1 MLKDNLIMFFPLVDW
16 DGPWQRYQHLAS
28 RFSKNNRVVYMN
40 SPVAITYL
48 MRNPLTLLKKWIRFL
63 KGKSEINPNLTCY
76 FPPPCL
82 PFERL
87 NKWVNLLNQ
96 YILFFYIKFFVKPK
110 GTLILWINDPYK
122 YLLRKLLR
130 PKITVYDCP
139 DAIVFKNNDRKQKF
153 YDELK
158 KKVIQD
164 STVSLFTSNALL
176 EEGKKYSPHC
186 YYVPNGVDVE
196 TFERKKYEK
205 FDRTKKVSG
214 PILGLVGT
222 IDERIDLDLIV
233 YVVENIPESTVFLV
247 GPVQTGLG
255 DLYQHPR
262 VIITGKRGYGEIPSF
277 INQFN
282 VGLIPYR
289 VSDVTEA
296 VYPVKLHEYLI
307 LGKPVVSTNL
317 PEVRPFVNVVR
328 IAKTKG
334 EFVRAIRRT
343 LKENNADSR
352 KKRVEIAKENSWEKR
367 VDQIKR
373 IVTKYY

>member
-1 MLKDNLIMFFPLVDW
+1 MLKDNLIIFFPLVDW
-16 DGPWQRYQHLAS
+16 DGPWQRYQQLAS

-63 KGKSEINPNLTCY
+63 KGKSEVNPNLTCY

-96 YILFFYIKFFVKPK
+96 YVLFFYIKFFVKPK
-110 GTLILWINDPYK
+110 GTLILWMNDPYK

-139 DAIVFKNNDRKQKF
+139 DAIVFKNNDRKQKV

-164 STVSLFTSNALL
+164 STVSFFTSNALL
-176 EEGKKYSPHC
+176 KEGKKYSPHC

-196 TFERKKYEK
+196 TFERKEYEK

-222 IDERIDLDLIV
+222 IDERIDLDLILF
-233 YVVENIPESTVFLV
+233 VVENIPESTVLLV
-247 GPVQTGLG
+247 GPVQTGLK
-255 DLYQHPR
+255 DLHQHPR
-262 VIITGKRGYGEIPSF
+262 VVITGKRGYEEIPF
-277 INQFN
+277 LINQFD
-282 VGLIPYR
+282 VGLIPYCLNE
-289 VSDVTEA
+289 VTEA

-317 PEVRPFVNVVR
+317 PEVRPFSNVVG

-334 EFVRAIRRT
+334 EFVRAIRRA
-343 LKENNADSR
+343 LKENNPDSR
-352 KKRVEIAKENSWEKR
+352 KKRMEIAKENSWEKR
-367 VDQIKR
+367 VAQIKT
-373 IVTKYY
+373 IVAKYY

>member
-1 MLKDNLIMFFPLVDW
+1 MLKDNLIIFFPLVDW

-28 RFSKNNRVVYMN
+28 HFSKNNHVVYMS

-63 KGKSEINPNLTCY
+63 RGKREVNPNLTCY

-87 NKWVNLLNQ
+87 NKWVNLVNQ
-96 YILFFYIKFFVKPK
+96 YILFCYIRFFIKPK
-110 GTLILWINDPYK
+110 GTLILWMNDPYK

-130 PKITVYDCP
+130 PKITIYDCP
-139 DAIVFKNNDRKQKF
+139 DAIVFKNNDKKQMV
-153 YDELK
+153 YNELK
-158 KKVIQD
+158 KKIIQN
-164 STVSLFTSNALL
+164 STVSFFTSNVLL

-196 TFERKKYEK
+196 MFERKKYEK
-205 FDRTKKVSG
+205 FDRAEKVSG

-222 IDERIDLDLIV
+222 IDERIDIDLII
-233 YVVENIPESTVFLV
+233 YVLENIPESTVLLV
-247 GPVQTGLG
+247 GPVQTRLG
-255 DLYQHPR
+255 DLHQHPR
-262 VIITGKRGYGEIPSF
+262 VIITGKRGYEEIPFF
-277 INQFN
+277 INQFDI
-282 VGLIPYR
+282 GLIPYC
-289 VSDVTEA
+289 VNEVTEA

-307 LGKPVVSTNL
+307 LGKPVVSTDL
-317 PEVRPFVNVVR
+317 PEVRPFSNVVR

-334 EFVRAIRRT
+334 EFVRAIGRA

-352 KKRVEIAKENSWEKR
+352 KKRMEIAKENSWEKR

>member
-1 MLKDNLIMFFPLVDW
+1 
-16 DGPWQRYQHLAS
+16 
-28 RFSKNNRVVYMN
+28 
-40 SPVAITYL
+40 
-48 MRNPLTLLKKWIRFL
+48 
-63 KGKSEINPNLTCY
+63 
-76 FPPPCL
+76 
-82 PFERL
+82 
-87 NKWVNLLNQ
+87 
-96 YILFFYIKFFVKPK
+96 
-110 GTLILWINDPYK
+110 
-122 YLLRKLLR
+122 
-130 PKITVYDCP
+130 
-139 DAIVFKNNDRKQKF
+139 
-153 YDELK
+153 
-158 KKVIQD
+158 
-164 STVSLFTSNALL
+164 L

-233 YVVENIPESTVFLV
+233 YVVENIPESTVLLV
-247 GPVQTGLG
+247 GPVQTRLG
-255 DLYQHPR
+255 DLHQHPR
-262 VIITGKRGYGEIPSF
+262 VIITGKRGYEEIPFF
-277 INQFN
+277 INQFD
-282 VGLIPYR
+282 VGLIPYC
-289 VSDVTEA
+289 VNDVTEA

-317 PEVRPFVNVVR
+317 PELRPFVNVVR

-343 LKENNADSR
+343 LKENNEDSR